1 MKIAPTSVDV
11 TPQELKVTWLD
22 GKKSSY
28 LARLLRLSCQC
39 ATCVSEVTGRQLIE
53 ENKIAADVQITNAE
67 PTGHYAISMAFSDH
81 HRTGIYTYD
90 FLYGLTINH

>member
-1 MKIAPTSVDV
+1 MNKIAPTAVDV
-11 TPQELKVTWLD
+11 TALELKITWSD
-22 GKKSSY
+22 GRQSNY
-28 LARLLRLSCQC
+28 PARLLRLSCQC

-81 HRTGIYTYD
+81 HRTGIYTYE
-90 FLYGLTINH
+90 FLYGLGG